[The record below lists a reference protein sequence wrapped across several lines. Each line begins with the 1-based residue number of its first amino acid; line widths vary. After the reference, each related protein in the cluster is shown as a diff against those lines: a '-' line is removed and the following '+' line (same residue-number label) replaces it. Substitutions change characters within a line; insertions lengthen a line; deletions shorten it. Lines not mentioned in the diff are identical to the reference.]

1 MKQQRAYQYRFYP
14 TPEQARILAHTFGC
28 ARYVYNFALR
38 LRTDAYY
45 QEQKRIGYH
54 ETSAELTRLKQQT
67 PWLNEVAS
75 VPLQQ
80 SLRHLDR
87 AFRNFFEGRAKYPT
101 FKKKRGRS
109 GSKLCRDSLQIDWY
123 DLDPC
128 QDGHPT

>member
-1 MKQQRAYQYRFYP
+1 MKQQRAYQYRCYP
-14 TPEQARILAHTFGC
+14 TPEQAQILSRTFGC

-45 QEQKRIGYH
+45 QEQKRIGYR
-54 ETSAELTRLKQQT
+54 ETSAELTKLKQQT

-87 AFRNFFEGRAKYPT
+87 GDESQTGQDSAKQEIQPVMVGVHRVE
-101 FKKKRGRS
+101 RG
-109 GSKLCRDSLQIDWY
+109 GG
-123 DLDPC
+123 C
-128 QDGHPT
+128 QFTVSHPDHCV